1 MTKKHFSRSFNFL
14 GPKSTYFFKIK
25 VVFIFLLA
33 DHSTSASATTSA
45 SSSSLG
51 HLPPK
56 KRARPTESGSDKA
69 AAASGT
75 KKASSSKKAKIVR
88 VVSSDSS
95 SDSSSE
101 EEIDDDEEEEIEE
114 ITTEGAR
121 ANGIV
126 SSNRGQSGVAAGPY
140 HPNALKTEMNKVD
153 VIVDGRP
160 VAGMYQVVHHRI
172 ETISTTNAVVPR
184 SVIEEQ
190 QVGIDLISRK
200 SI

>member
-1 MTKKHFSRSFNFL
+1 M
-14 GPKSTYFFKIK
+14 
-25 VVFIFLLA
+25 
-33 DHSTSASATTSA
+33 
-45 SSSSLG
+45 
-51 HLPPK
+51 
-56 KRARPTESGSDKA
+56 
-69 AAASGT
+69 
-75 KKASSSKKAKIVR
+75 R

-190 QVGIDLISRK
+190 QVGIDLISRNF
-200 SI
+200 I

>member
-1 MTKKHFSRSFNFL
+1 M
-14 GPKSTYFFKIK
+14 
-25 VVFIFLLA
+25 
-33 DHSTSASATTSA
+33 
-45 SSSSLG
+45 
-51 HLPPK
+51 
-56 KRARPTESGSDKA
+56 
-69 AAASGT
+69 
-75 KKASSSKKAKIVR
+75 R

-200 SI
+200 SRVGGKIVKSWKLFFVKCSSSKIIPFFAVMEKFW